1 MSAGGS
7 WLILMK
13 LYDFQKL
20 GYETLLGILSS
31 KKVALEASGVGYG
44 KTVVACLVAKKLGLP
59 VAVVCP
65 KTIIPDWERTI
76 EACGIKSVFVTNPE
90 MLKSKKFNHG
100 QWVIKNRKYQWKLPA
115 KTLLIWDEVHRCK
128 NWKTQNSKILVAT
141 DRYDFRVLM
150 MSATIATSPLD
161 MYAVGMVLGLHDGS
175 SDWFHWL
182 HRHGVRK
189 GVFGFEFKG
198 GSSSLKKL
206 NTAIFPALGHREL
219 PSEIPGFPDNQISV
233 MPIETGKTREIQ
245 VALDELALLRKDDA
259 PLPIVDQLRARQVV
273 ELMKVPSLAELTE
286 DYVQAGNSVVVFLN
300 FKESINQLAVKLNT
314 PCLLTGD
321 QTEDERRWNIDLFQ
335 SNSEKVILCQ
345 IQCGGVGVSLHD
357 VNGRPRVS
365 LVSPSYSAVDLVQAL
380 GRINRAGA
388 LTPAIQKILVS
399 AGTVEENIRK
409 KLEKKINNLNA
420 ILDSDLDFFS

>member
-1 MSAGGS
+1 
-7 WLILMK
+7 MK
-13 LYDFQKL
+13 LFDFQEL
-20 GYETLLGILSS
+20 GYKTLLGILSE
-31 KKVALEASGVGYG
+31 KRVALEASGVGYG
-44 KTVVACLVAKKLGLP
+44 KTVVACLVAKALKLP

-65 KTIIPDWERTI
+65 KTIIPDWKKTI
-76 EACGIKSVFVTNPE
+76 AACGIKSVFVTNSE

-100 QWVIKNRKYQWKLPA
+100 RWLIKNRKYQWNLPD

-141 DRYDFRVLM
+141 TRYNFRVLM
-150 MSATIATSPLD
+150 MSATIATTPLD

-189 GVFGFEFKG
+189 GGFGFEFKG
-198 GSSSLKKL
+198 GASSLKKL
-206 NTAIFPALGHREL
+206 NTAVFPELGHREL
-219 PSEIPGFPDNQISV
+219 PSEIPGFPANQVSV
-233 MPIETGKTREIQ
+233 MSVETGKTREIQ
-245 VALDELALLRKDDA
+245 VALDALSLLRKKDA

-273 ELMKVPSLAELTE
+273 ELMKVPALADLTD

-321 QTEDERRWNIDLFQ
+321 QTDDEKQWNIALFQ
-335 SNSEKVILCQ
+335 SNSEKVIICQ

-365 LVSPSYSAVDLVQAL
+365 LISPSYSAVDLVQAL
-380 GRINRAGA
+380 GRINRAGG
-388 LTPAIQKILVS
+388 LTPAIQKIIIA

-409 KLEKKINNLNA
+409 KLENKIANLNA